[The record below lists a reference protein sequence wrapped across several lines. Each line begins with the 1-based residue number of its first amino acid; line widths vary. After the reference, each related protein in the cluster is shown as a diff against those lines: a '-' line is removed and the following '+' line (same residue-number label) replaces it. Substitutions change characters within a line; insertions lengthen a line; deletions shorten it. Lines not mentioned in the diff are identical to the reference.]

1 MGSLKGNSF
10 SWEKKDEM
18 LKSYSLW
25 AGYTVEGTPAVQGCW
40 TGIPVGGCV
49 VTLLWISLAQLN
61 VQLSLLFPQAL
72 TKG

>member
-10 SWEKKDEM
+10 SWEKKV

-25 AGYTVEGTPAVQGCW
+25 AGYTFEGTPAVQGCW

-49 VTLLWISLAQLN
+49 VISLAQLN
-61 VQLSLLFPQAL
+61 LQLSLLFPQAL